1 MNRFEADILLEILSH
16 DRTRQRDLAGA
27 TGYSLGL
34 VNRSLKSLVAEGML
48 ESKNA
53 PTAKALE
60 HCRKHSPNNAIILAA
75 GLGMRMAPI
84 NVLGPKG
91 LLEVHGEPMVE
102 RIIKQLHEAG
112 IFDIAIVVGFMKERF
127 EYLIDEYGVDLVV
140 NTDYIARNNLWSL
153 ALASDRISNT
163 YIIPCDIWC
172 SHNPFRQRE
181 LYSWYIVTDA
191 SDPQSEVRVNRKLEL
206 QYVQGGTAGN
216 APVGIAYIDAG
227 LAPLLKERLS
237 VLSQDSC
244 HNGSFWEE
252 ALRGPDRMVVDA
264 MVWDA
269 RSVVEVNSYEQ
280 LRVINGEA
288 RDFCHE
294 AVAEAAAVLGVAT
307 ANIGDIEILKKGV
320 TNSTFSFTA
329 YGTRY
334 AMRIPA
340 EDTGDGGRWQREA
353 DAIAAVTDLGIYEPP
368 LFLDTSTGHKIA
380 RYMEE
385 SHTCDPTNDDDLD
398 ACIVVLKKL
407 HDAQLM
413 VPATF
418 DPFDA
423 IEDYERGWNGTGSI
437 FRDYAAVKERVMALR
452 PFAERHSCTACL
464 AHLDP
469 VPENFL
475 IAEKDVQLIDWE
487 YAAMCDPHID
497 LALLCIHSTDCEE
510 RANRLIDR
518 YFSAQGGCSDAAR
531 AKVYIYIAACGL
543 VWSNW
548 CELMWRRGIE
558 FGEYSLKLYRHAK
571 EYSIHAHELISSLGE
586 ERKSA

>member
-1 MNRFEADILLEILSH
+1 MNRFEADILLEIISQK
-16 DRTRQRDLAGA
+16 TKKQRNLADA

-34 VNRSLKSLVAEGML
+34 VNRSLKSLVSQGML
-48 ESKNA
+48 TAQLE
-53 PTAKALE
+53 PTGKALGL
-60 HCRKHSPNNAIILAA
+60 CSSRSPHNAIILAA
-75 GLGMRMAPI
+75 GLGVRMAPI

-102 RIIKQLHEAG
+102 RIVKQLHEVG

-153 ALASDRISNT
+153 KLASGRISNT
-163 YIIPCDIWC
+163 YIVPCDIWC
-172 SHNPFRQRE
+172 SHNPFRQHE
-181 LYSWYIVTDA
+181 LHSWYMVTDA

-206 QYVQGGTAGN
+206 QYVQGGTSGN
-216 APVGIAYIDAG
+216 APIGIAYIDAD
-227 LAPLLKERLS
+227 LAPLLIERLS
-237 VLSQDSC
+237 VLSQDPRHKC
-244 HNGSFWEE
+244 SFWEE
-252 ALRGPDRMVVDA
+252 ALRGPDRMVVNA

-280 LRVINGEA
+280 LRAINGGA
-288 RDFCHE
+288 RGLRHE

-307 ANIGDIEILKKGV
+307 ADIGDIKILKQGV

-329 YGTRY
+329 CGTRY
-334 AMRIPA
+334 TMRIPV
-340 EDTGDGGRWQREA
+340 EDIGDEGRWQREA
-353 DAIAAVTDLGIYEPP
+353 DAIGAVAGLGIYRSP
-368 LFLDTSTGHKIA
+368 LFLDTSTGHKVA
-380 RYMEE
+380 RYVEGA
-385 SHTCDPTNDDDLD
+385 HACDPTDDDDLD
-398 ACIVVLKKL
+398 VCIAVLRKL

-413 VPATF
+413 VPDTF

-423 IEDYERGWNGTGSI
+423 IEDYERGWNRTGSI
-437 FRDYAAVKERVMALR
+437 FRDYAAVKKRVMALR
-452 PFAERHSCTACL
+452 PFAEQHSRTTCL

-475 IAEKDVQLIDWE
+475 VAEKDVQLIDWE

-497 LALLCIHSTDCEE
+497 LALLCIHSSDCKD
-510 RANRLIDR
+510 RADSLIDR
-518 YFSAQGGCSDAAR
+518 YFSAQGGCSDVVR

-548 CELMWRRGIE
+548 CELMWHRGIE
-558 FGEYSLKLYRHAK
+558 FGEYSLKLYRYAK
-571 EYSIHAHELISSLGE
+571 EYSIHAHELIASLGE

>member
-1 MNRFEADILLEILSH
+1 MNRFEADILVEIISH
-16 DRTRQRDLAGA
+16 GRTRQRDLANA

-34 VNRSLKSLVAEGML
+34 VNRSLKSLVSQGML
-48 ESKNA
+48 TAQLE
-53 PTAKALE
+53 PTGKALGL
-60 HCRKHSPNNAIILAA
+60 CSSRSPHNAIILAA
-75 GLGMRMAPI
+75 GLGVRMAPI

-102 RIIKQLHEAG
+102 RIVKQLHEVG
-112 IFDIAIVVGFMKERF
+112 VFDIAIVVGFMKERF

-153 ALASDRISNT
+153 KLASGRISNT
-163 YIIPCDIWC
+163 YIVPCDIWC
-172 SHNPFRQRE
+172 SHNPFRQHE
-181 LYSWYIVTDA
+181 LHSWYMVTDA

-206 QYVQGGTAGN
+206 QYVQGGASGN
-216 APVGIAYIDAG
+216 APIGIAYIDAD
-227 LAPLLKERLS
+227 LAPLLIERLS
-237 VLSQDSC
+237 VLSQDPR
-244 HNGSFWEE
+244 HKRSFWEE

-280 LRVINGEA
+280 LRAINGGA
-288 RDFCHE
+288 RGLRHE

-307 ANIGDIEILKKGV
+307 ADIGDIKILKQGV

-329 YGTRY
+329 CGTRY
-334 AMRIPA
+334 TMRIPV
-340 EDTGDGGRWQREA
+340 EDKGDEGRWQREA
-353 DAIAAVTDLGIYEPP
+353 DAIGAVTDLGIYEPP

-413 VPATF
+413 VPDAF

>member
-1 MNRFEADILLEILSH
+1 MNRFEADILVEIISH
-16 DRTRQRDLAGA
+16 GRTRQRDLANA

-34 VNRSLKSLVAEGML
+34 VNRSLKSLVSQGML
-48 ESKNA
+48 TAQLE
-53 PTAKALE
+53 PTGKALGL
-60 HCRKHSPNNAIILAA
+60 CSSRSPHNAIILAA
-75 GLGMRMAPI
+75 GLGVRMAPI

-102 RIIKQLHEAG
+102 RIVKQLHEVG

-153 ALASDRISNT
+153 KLASGRISNT
-163 YIIPCDIWC
+163 YIVPCDIWC
-172 SHNPFRQRE
+172 SHNPFRQHE
-181 LYSWYIVTDA
+181 LHSWYMVTDA

-206 QYVQGGTAGN
+206 QYVQGGASGN
-216 APVGIAYIDAG
+216 APIGIAYVDAD
-227 LAPLLKERLS
+227 LAPLLIERLS
-237 VLSQDSC
+237 VLSQDPR
-244 HNGSFWEE
+244 HKRSFWEE

-280 LRVINGEA
+280 LRAINGGA
-288 RDFCHE
+288 RGLRHE

-307 ANIGDIEILKKGV
+307 ADIGDIKILKQGV

-329 YGTRY
+329 CGTRY
-334 AMRIPA
+334 TMRIPV
-340 EDTGDGGRWQREA
+340 EDTGDEGRWQREA
-353 DAIAAVTDLGIYEPP
+353 DAIGAVTDLGIYEPP

-398 ACIVVLKKL
+398 VCIAVLRKL

-413 VPATF
+413 VPDTF

-510 RANRLIDR
+510 RADRLIDR